1 MKKFIKRVNKT
12 LSEKRLTTV
21 AGAWVYYFLTAVIP
35 LVFLLLTAFGV
46 FGVDITKD
54 LASRL
59 PEEFRPASESIIN
72 TAQTASKGATLLF
85 VFSAIY
91 SCIRLLNQMG
101 KDGEHIYAQ
110 KSMSKRGAMRYL
122 FAFFAIVVLFLIF
135 LVCSFAVAFGENL
148 FSFSFLVDDLR
159 ELLTAVSIAFSVIF
173 VSFVIIILLNLFI
186 SPIKL
191 KVGQV
196 ALGSLFSL
204 FAVVLGTL
212 GFAIYLRLFN
222 SYNAFYGSLAGIIVF
237 LLWTYI
243 IMISMVIGV
252 IINANIFR
260 KRSLS

>member
-1 MKKFIKRVNKT
+1 MKKVIKKVFKT
-12 LSEKRLTTV
+12 FSEKRLSTV

-46 FGVDITKD
+46 FGVDIGKD

-59 PEEFRPASESIIN
+59 PEEFRPAGESIID
-72 TAQTASKGATLLF
+72 TAKTASKGATILF

-91 SCIRLLNQMG
+91 SCVRLLNQMG
-101 KDGEHIYAQ
+101 KDGEHIYAI
-110 KSMSKRGAMRYL
+110 KSLAKRGIMRYA
-122 FAFFAIVVLFLIF
+122 FAFFALVTLFLVF

-148 FSFSFLVDDLR
+148 FKFSFLVDDLR
-159 ELLTAVSIAFSVIF
+159 ELLTAISIAFSVII

-186 SPIKL
+186 SPVKL
-191 KVGQV
+191 KVSQV

-252 IINANIFR
+252 IINANSLK
-260 KRSLS
+260 KRAVL